1 MIDIQTFFAE
11 TQSCSPLVLEWTA
24 ISTSGPHEMTDPR
37 PLPAKTAAI
46 PGLASEHGWIAEV
59 YAYPGGLGSLPIV
72 PKLNSRTRAEHHS
85 REAVI
90 ARAEVICARAEI
102 ICALAVNIY
111 ACGIM

>member
-59 YAYPGGLGSLPIV
+59 YAYPGGMVKTHRRLFTLRVGLQQTTNIV
-72 PKLNSRTRAEHHS
+72 YLSFVRGYPYE
-85 REAVI
+85 
-90 ARAEVICARAEI
+90 
-102 ICALAVNIY
+102 Y
-111 ACGIM
+111 APMHTYI